1 MHVSLARP
9 FSRGAWVAGML
20 VGATM
25 ACARQGTVAG
35 AGSVATPAT
44 NAEERAKPTITSG
57 RDVVRLMRER
67 YDGKWFRT
75 LTFVQNN
82 TRYKAT
88 GGEDRSQWLEHY
100 ASPGMLRID
109 YMPLATKSGVLYV
122 KNHVYAFS
130 NGKQI
135 SDQPQIHPLL
145 LLGYDVY
152 SLPVATT
159 LGLLDSLG
167 INVDVVREDRWQ
179 DRPAYVV
186 GAAAGDTTTNQ
197 FWIDAERLVLVRL
210 LQKSVRGAQTTVAET
225 RFDKYMDMN
234 GIPVAMEIMMLRDWK
249 PFFKEEYTDVKLNVP
264 IDETMFDPKL
274 FATRAVTP

>member
-1 MHVSLARP
+1 MHESLARP
-9 FSRGAWVAGML
+9 FSRAAWVSIALLG
-20 VGATM
+20 GFT
-25 ACARQGTVAG
+25 ACARQGSVGAAG
-35 AGSVATPAT
+35 GVATPAP
-44 NAEERAKPTITSG
+44 AEERATKPSITSG

-67 YDGKWFRT
+67 YEGKWFRT

-82 TRYKAT
+82 TRYKAA

-100 ASPGMLRID
+100 MAPGMLRID

-152 SLPVATT
+152 SLPVTT
-159 LGLLDSLG
+159 TIGLLDSLG

-179 DRPAYVV
+179 DRPAYVI

-225 RFDKYMDMN
+225 RFDKYMDMS
-234 GIPVAMEIMMLRDWK
+234 GIPVATEIMMLRDWK

-264 IDETMFDPKL
+264 IDETLFDPKL
-274 FATRAVTP
+274 FATRPVTP